1 MADQISICNMAL
13 AEIVAEPIESLQERS
28 LGARE
33 CDRYFSQSL
42 NALLESHDWGF
53 ATVRAVLPPAVNP
66 RPQEWVGAFALPV
79 DVARP
84 IAVLQQAVAVSWP
97 YWWLHD
103 RAPRLPYII
112 EQNLLYAGCSDA
124 TLAYVSNGVKADAF
138 PAKFVDALVLQLASR
153 IVTPIKKSRE
163 MKSDLIKQAEVAK
176 QRAMADDINRQPA
189 AGAPL
194 SQTWVD
200 QVDRVRNGWEWER

>member
-33 CDRYFSQSL
+33 CARNYGQAL
-42 NALLESHDWGF
+42 NILLESHDWGF
-53 ATVRAVLPPAVNP
+53 ATVRAILPPAINP
-66 RPQEWVGAFALPV
+66 RPLEWAGAFAMPV

-84 IAVLQQAVAVSWP
+84 IAVMQQAIAVSWP

-112 EQNLLYAGCSDA
+112 EQSLLYAGCADA
-124 TLAYVSNGVKADAF
+124 TLAYVSTSVKADAF
-138 PAKFVDALVLQLASR
+138 PAKFVDALVFELASR
-153 IVTPIKKSRE
+153 IVMPIKKSRE
-163 MKSDLIKQAEVAK
+163 MKSDLIRQAEVAK
-176 QRAMADDINRQPA
+176 QRAMADDINRQPVTVEA
-189 AGAPL
+189 L
-194 SQTWVD
+194 TQTWVD
-200 QVDRVRNGWEWER
+200 QVDRVRNGWEWGL